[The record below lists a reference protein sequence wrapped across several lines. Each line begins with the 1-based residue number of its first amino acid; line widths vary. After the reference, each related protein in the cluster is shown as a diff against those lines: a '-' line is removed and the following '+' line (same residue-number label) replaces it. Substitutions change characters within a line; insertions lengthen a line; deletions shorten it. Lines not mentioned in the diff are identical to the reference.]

1 MKLNKILAATATV
14 VLLMTLGC
22 NKDSLMNQSEVTI
35 SEDLQNDE
43 TLYQGK
49 RTCSSTK
56 QNHDLMARDA
66 NFRENQEKI
75 EEFTTRYVAENK
87 HLENRSVITIPVV
100 VHVVY
105 KTSAENISDAM
116 IQSQINVLNADFR
129 KLNSD
134 RVNVPNAFKPR
145 AADFELNFCL
155 AKRKPNNTA
164 TNGIERRQ
172 TTRDFFEDDD
182 VKFNATGGL
191 DAWNSNKYLNIW
203 VCNLGG
209 GLLGFAY
216 YPGAPNNI
224 DGVVC
229 LYAAFG
235 YNSPLVP
242 YHLGRTA
249 THEVGHWLNLQHVW
263 GDDVCGNDQVSDTP
277 RQETYNFGCPTFPH
291 RTCGNTT
298 SGDMFMN
305 YMDYVDDP
313 CMIMFSA
320 GQKGRALAAIW
331 FSRNSLLSSQ
341 GCTPP

>member
-216 YPGAPNNI
+216 
-224 DGVVC
+224 
-229 LYAAFG
+229 
-235 YNSPLVP
+235 
-242 YHLGRTA
+242 
-249 THEVGHWLNLQHVW
+249 
-263 GDDVCGNDQVSDTP
+263 
-277 RQETYNFGCPTFPH
+277 
-291 RTCGNTT
+291 
-298 SGDMFMN
+298 
-305 YMDYVDDP
+305 
-313 CMIMFSA
+313 
-320 GQKGRALAAIW
+320 
-331 FSRNSLLSSQ
+331 
-341 GCTPP
+341 